1 MGYSET
7 TWNVGDVITAE
18 KLNNLERGVGT
29 ATGLIV
35 SYTYDEQAETFYAD
49 KTFGEIRTVFESGS
63 PVYFVSDT
71 STGENYIN
79 KQVGAVKMVSY
90 IIDNTNSE
98 PSPQG
103 NVSADMDWLAVWESG
118 HEPTTLAEL
127 DACNVIST

>member
-1 MGYSET
+1 MSYAKT
-7 TWNVGDVITAE
+7 TWETGDVITAE
-18 KLNNLERGVGT
+18 KLNNLERGVGI

-49 KTFGEIRTVFESGS
+49 KKFGEIRTVFESGS

-79 KQVGAVKMVSY
+79 KKAGAVKMVSY
-90 IIDNTNSE
+90 RIDNTNSE
-98 PSPQG
+98 PSPEG